1 MHLIWNYKKVKADR
15 IEKSLNSVDW
25 DFVLYG
31 KNAHQRAEYLNEI
44 LMNVF
49 SNYIPSTWTTIY
61 GTKYSKID
69 QVKFFKGCLPQIS
82 LGPFLNALPQMTEN
96 LHG

>member
-1 MHLIWNYKKVKADR
+1 MRLIWNYKKVKADR

-25 DFVLYG
+25 DFVLSG
-31 KNAHQRAEYLNEI
+31 KNVHQRAEYLNEI

-49 SNYIPSTWTTIY
+49 SDYIPSTWTTIY

-69 QVKFFKGCLPQIS
+69 QVKFSK
-82 LGPFLNALPQMTEN
+82 EN
-96 LHG
+96 L